1 MRTHVIMAIAL
12 GLCGLGASR
21 AAHAGGFEIP
31 DNGTEALGRG
41 GAFVAKADDGTA
53 LEYNI
58 AGLAR
63 QRGTRI
69 TLNGNFLFHDTQFTR
84 AGTYAS
90 DPSTPGYGAYG
101 GLRYPTIHDSN
112 RIGALPFIA
121 VTTDFGWFKRWTFGF
136 GLYTPSSIAQH
147 NYNVGPR
154 AAGATDDPPAQVTL
168 PGGVVA
174 PGPGRYD
181 VARTNLLIVYPTLAA
196 AVRLARWID
205 IGAAFQIVYSR
216 LDLANASV
224 TPFGGGTC
232 GPTGESPGC
241 DAYAEIRTTGVTA
254 AALASVM
261 LHPVRWLD
269 LGGTFRTPIDINTK
283 GTLHATPPPIFPTPL
298 PDQQAT
304 FRTRMPLWFR
314 LGARFVSRYHDGTER
329 FDIEGNF
336 VYEHWSSEKAAVLRV
351 ENFTTPIDPNNPYV
365 FTAAISHNYRNTA
378 GLRLG
383 GAYNFWLGERTRLI
397 GRLGYYYDSSA
408 TRNADT
414 RLDFNTFQKYG
425 FTAGLGIRWSGLTVN
440 VAYAYVYSPSRT
452 VTDSRVLALSSFNG
466 SNLDPSRGDPVVT
479 VGNGRYEQ
487 RLQIFS
493 IGVTI
498 SPGDFKRKQLPP
510 N

>member
-12 GLCGLGASR
+12 GLASLPH
-21 AAHAGGFEIP
+21 AAHTGGFEIP

-53 LEYNI
+53 LQYNI

-69 TLNGNFLFHDTQFTR
+69 TLNGNFFFHGTEFTR
-84 AGTYAS
+84 AGAYPT
-90 DPSTPGYGAYG
+90 DPGSPYG
-101 GLRYPTIHDSN
+101 GQAYPTVRDSN

-147 NYNVGPR
+147 NYNIGPR
-154 AAGATDDPPAQVTL
+154 AAGATEDPPAVVTL
-168 PGGVVA
+168 PGGVQA
-174 PGPGRYD
+174 PGPARYD

-205 IGAAFQIVYSR
+205 IGGAFQLVYSR
-216 LDLANASV
+216 LQLSNASV
-224 TPFGGGTC
+224 TPLGSGAC
-232 GPTGESPGC
+232 GQTGDFAGC
-241 DAYAEIRTTGVTA
+241 DAYAGIRTTGVTA

-261 LHPVRWLD
+261 IHPVRWLD
-269 LGGTFRTPIDINTK
+269 IGGTFRTPININTT
-283 GTLHATPPPIFPTPL
+283 GTLHAAPPPLFPVQL
-298 PDQQAT
+298 PDQQAS

-314 LGARFVSRYHDGTER
+314 IGARYVSRYRDGTER
-329 FDIEGNF
+329 GDIEANF
-336 VYEHWSSEKAAVLRV
+336 VYEHWSSETAATLTV
-351 ENFTTPIDPNNPYV
+351 ENFPLPTQHTFVADIR
-365 FTAAISHNYRNTA
+365 HNYRNTA

-408 TRNADT
+408 TRLADT
-414 RLDFNTFQKYG
+414 RLDFNTFEKFG
-425 FTAGLGIRWSGLTVN
+425 FTAGLGIRWTGLTVN

-452 VTDSRVLALSSFNG
+452 VTDSQILALSSFNG
-466 SNLDPSRGDPVVT
+466 SQYDANDPRVT
-479 VGNGRYEQ
+479 IGNGRYEQ

-498 SPGDFKRKQLPP
+498 SPMDFKRKQLPP

>member
-1 MRTHVIMAIAL
+1 MRTHVIMALAL
-12 GLCGLGASR
+12 GLSGLGASR

-69 TLNGNFLFHDTQFTR
+69 TLNGNFLFHGTEFTR
-84 AGTYAS
+84 AGSYPT
-90 DPSTPGYGAYG
+90 DPSTPYG
-101 GLRYPTIHDSN
+101 GQPYPTIRDSN
-112 RIGALPFIA
+112 RIGALPFVA

-147 NYNVGPR
+147 NYNIGPR
-154 AAGATDDPPAQVTL
+154 AAGATDDPPAEVDL
-168 PGGVVA
+168 PGGVRA
-174 PGPGRYD
+174 PGPARYD

-205 IGAAFQIVYSR
+205 IGAAFQLVYSR
-216 LDLANASV
+216 LELSNASV
-224 TPFGGGTC
+224 TPLGAC
-232 GPTGESPGC
+232 GQTGDYAGC
-241 DAYAEIRTTGVTA
+241 DAYAEIRTTGLTA

-261 LHPVRWLD
+261 LHPTRWLD
-269 LGGTFRTPIDINTK
+269 LGGTFRTPININTT
-283 GTLHATPPPIFPTPL
+283 GTLHATPPPIFPAPI

-314 LGARFVSRYHDGTER
+314 VGARYVNRYRDGTER

-336 VYEHWSSEKAAVLRV
+336 VYEHWSSETAAVLRV
-351 ENFTTPIDPNNPYV
+351 DNFTTPIDPNNPYV
-365 FTAAISHNYRNTA
+365 FTAAIRHNYRNTA
-378 GLRLG
+378 GARVG
-383 GAYNFWLGERTRLI
+383 GAYNFWLGERTRII

-408 TRNADT
+408 TRSADT
-414 RLDFNTFQKYG
+414 RLDFNTFQKFG
-425 FTAGLGIRWSGLTVN
+425 FTAGIGVRWTGLTVN
-440 VAYAYVYSPSRT
+440 VAYAYVYSPPRT
-452 VTDSRVLALSSFNG
+452 VTDSQILALSSFNG
-466 SNLDPSRGDPVVT
+466 SELQSSDPRVT
-479 VGNGRYEQ
+479 IGNGRYEQ
-487 RLQIFS
+487 RVQILS
-493 IGVTI
+493 VGVTI
-498 SPGDFKRKQLPP
+498 SPMDFKRKQLPP